1 MLTATAAEIVE
12 TDQPNSACSGS
23 IRTPGTARNPAAPT
37 RPRKVTAAPHH
48 AGWIRRR
55 STLSSLTQPSL
66 PQPGPPGTIVAET
79 VAHPSV
85 RSRGRSCAGGQ
96 RPLRGEQESARVERR
111 GHDQQAGEAEQ
122 Q

>member
-37 RPRKVTAAPHH
+37 RARKVTAAAHH

-66 PQPGPPGTIVAET
+66 PQGRPPGKIMAES
-79 VAHPSV
+79 VGYPSV
-85 RSRGRSCAGGQ
+85 EPPVRSCVEIGAGA
-96 RPLRGEQESARVERR
+96 LVST
-111 GHDQQAGEAEQ
+111 HDLMGWWR
-122 Q
+122 